1 MSQDST
7 NKIINQLQVRIKQLE
22 KYTSE
27 LEKEHIEAELDYE
40 NYIGGVENWSV
51 RRA

>member
-1 MSQDST
+1 MLMSQDST

-27 LEKEHIEAELDYE
+27 LEKEFNIKKNSWVTNDRKS
-40 NYIGGVENWSV
+40 N
-51 RRA
+51 

>member
-1 MSQDST
+1 MLMSQDST

-27 LEKEHIEAELDYE
+27 LEKELNIKKNSLVTNDRKS
-40 NYIGGVENWSV
+40 N
-51 RRA
+51 

>member
-1 MSQDST
+1 MLMSQDST

-27 LEKEHIEAELDYE
+27 LEKELNIKKISWVTNDRKS
-40 NYIGGVENWSV
+40 N
-51 RRA
+51 